1 MEQFMKD
8 AQVRSVKFPGQIP
21 GENPQNQK
29 FTNVRQFR
37 QRHLKLPS
45 QIRARKLS
53 PFDLRLALVDYYISY
68 SRNQFELRFFSN
80 EDSE

>member
-1 MEQFMKD
+1 MND
-8 AQVRSVKFPGQIP
+8 TQVRSIKFPSQMP

-29 FTNVRQFR
+29 LTNVRQFR
-37 QRHLKLPS
+37 QHHLKLPS
-45 QIRARKLS
+45 PIRTRKLS

-68 SRNQFELRFFSN
+68 RGNQLELGFFSN